1 MAWDRRPSPCIWVP
15 NSVTYIVA
23 RARVPSFLICM
34 FAGRSQGIGCC
45 GKIMFGLGWN
55 WLELTL
61 RVLYHDTVGEAR
73 KKVMRTLRYRIGSMV
88 ALLLPA
94 LTLPTLT
101 SMVWDGPHPRPSG
114 CRILYHPHRC
124 GSWRLQFPGLSVCLT
139 KAGYWMLWNH
149 YICARMDGIRTYIE
163 GFLIPSIRR

>member
-88 ALLLPA
+88 ALILPA
-94 LTLPTLT
+94 LTLPTFDQYG
-101 SMVWDGPHPRPSG
+101 VRWAPP
-114 CRILYHPHRC
+114 
-124 GSWRLQFPGLSVCLT
+124 
-139 KAGYWMLWNH
+139 
-149 YICARMDGIRTYIE
+149 
-163 GFLIPSIRR
+163 PSIRVPDSLSSSPLRELEAPVSWPKCLLDEGRILDAVKPLYLCSDGWD